1 MRYTE
6 VDPGQEQIDE
16 ALEDVLAGSVFRSSR
31 QCQALLRYIV
41 EHSKA
46 RREEMLRERVIGT
59 NVFGRAPGYDTGNDP
74 VVRSRAAELRKR
86 LAQHYMRASGSNGA
100 IRIEIPTGSY
110 RAVFEKAEIPEV
122 LGTVP
127 ADATG
132 SEQSVTILGGKSPG
146 NSADHEYE
154 IASSLKE
161 NSAAEPGVRT
171 EEARPE
177 GFHQEWARSKWTRW
191 IAGIAVA
198 IVGVLVAGLFGA
210 REVRVAY
217 RRPADVFWAPVM
229 ETQHPV
235 LIIMGTNR
243 VYRINNDFMDRYRV
257 EHHIE
262 NTNEESFIDLK
273 KGDVIDESELRKTE
287 LIGFGD
293 VAAAARIASMLT
305 RFNKRYDL
313 RYGGDIAVTDFRSSP
328 AFLIGGFS
336 NIWTREVMRQLRFQL
351 EGYDHIVDKENATRS
366 WRRKSAIGTFAG
378 DDYVVISRLI
388 RPETGNFIL
397 AIGGIDTYSN
407 QAAADFLN
415 DPDRLD
421 ALLKV
426 LPEGWE
432 QKNMQIV
439 LHTDVLKDV
448 PTAVNV
454 EAWEVR

>member
-1 MRYTE
+1 VRYVE
-6 VDPGQEQIDE
+6 VEPEPAQIDK
-16 ALEDVLAGSVFRSSR
+16 ALEDLLAGSVFRSSR
-31 QCQALLRYIV
+31 QCQALLSYIV
-41 EHSKA
+41 EHSRA
-46 RREEMLRERVIGT
+46 HREELLRERVIGA
-59 NVFGRAPGYDTGNDP
+59 NVFGRAPDYDTGNDP

-86 LAQHYMRASGSNGA
+86 LAQHYMRAGGANGG

-110 RAVFEKAEIPEV
+110 RAVFEVAESSESGGS
-122 LGTVP
+122 L
-127 ADATG
+127 AEHQTG
-132 SEQSVTILGGKSPG
+132 SDHTANIVDTKASRT
-146 NSADHEYE
+146 SADHEYAAPLQPQNSPAYPE
-154 IASSLKE
+154 IDGKE
-161 NSAAEPGVRT
+161 TPSQTPH
-171 EEARPE
+171 P
-177 GFHQEWARSKWTRW
+177 KWTRA
-191 IAGIAVA
+191 IVAVA
-198 IVGVLVAGLFGA
+198 ATAVLVLGAGFLAMHQVRAGL
-210 REVRVAY
+210 E
-217 RRPADVFWAPVM
+217 RPSDAFLGPVM
-229 ETQHPV
+229 ETQSPI
-235 LIIMGTNR
+235 LIVMGANR
-243 VYRINNDFMDRYRV
+243 VYRLNNDFMDRYRA

-262 NTNEESFIDLK
+262 NTDEESFIDLN
-273 KGDVIDESELRKTE
+273 KGDVIDEGELRKTE

-336 NIWTREVMRQLRFQL
+336 NIWTLEVTHQLRFQL
-351 EGYDHIVDKENATRS
+351 EGYDHIVDKENRERY
-366 WRRKSAIGTFAG
+366 WKRKSEPGTLAG

-421 ALLKV
+421 ALLKA
-426 LPEGWE
+426 LPKGWE

-439 LHTDVLKDV
+439 LHTDVVKGV

-454 EAWEVR
+454 EAWDVR

>member
-1 MRYTE
+1 M
-6 VDPGQEQIDE
+6 
-16 ALEDVLAGSVFRSSR
+16 
-31 QCQALLRYIV
+31 
-41 EHSKA
+41 
-46 RREEMLRERVIGT
+46 
-59 NVFGRAPGYDTGNDP
+59 
-74 VVRSRAAELRKR
+74 
-86 LAQHYMRASGSNGA
+86 
-100 IRIEIPTGSY
+100 
-110 RAVFEKAEIPEV
+110 FEKAEISEV
-122 LGTVP
+122 GGTVP
-127 ADATG
+127 AGATG
-132 SEQSVTILGGKSPG
+132 SEQSVTILGGKSLG
-146 NSADHEYE
+146 NLADHEYE
-154 IASSLKE
+154 IISSLDG
-161 NSAAEPGVRT
+161 NSAAGPGLRAQ
-171 EEARPE
+171 EARRA
-177 GFHQEWARSKWTRW
+177 GFHPEWTKSKWTRW

-198 IVGVLVAGLFGA
+198 IVVVLVAGMFGT
-210 REVRVAY
+210 REMRVAH

-243 VYRINNDFMDRYRV
+243 VYRINNDFMDRYRA

-336 NIWTREVMRQLRFQL
+336 NIWTREVMRRLRFQL

-366 WRRKSAIGTFAG
+366 WRRKSASGTFVG

-426 LPEGWE
+426 LPAGWE

>member
-1 MRYTE
+1 MRYVE
-6 VDPGQEQIDE
+6 VDPEQVQIDE

-46 RREEMLRERVIGT
+46 HREEMLRERVIGA
-59 NVFGRAPGYDTGNDP
+59 NVFGRSPDYDTGNDP

-86 LAQHYMRASGSNGA
+86 LAQHYMRAGGSTGA

-110 RAVFEKAEIPEV
+110 RAVFEMAELSEPGGMFSERASISDQ
-122 LGTVP
+122 P
-127 ADATG
+127 ANVQDR
-132 SEQSVTILGGKSPG
+132 KSPAVSIDHDSDTALLDED
-146 NSADHEYE
+146 SA
-154 IASSLKE
+154 S
-161 NSAAEPGVRT
+161 EPRIKAQEVRL
-171 EEARPE
+171 ER
-177 GFHQEWARSKWTRW
+177 GRSKWKRW

-198 IVGVLVAGLFGA
+198 VVVMLGAGLLVM
-210 REVRVAY
+210 REMRVA
-217 RRPADVFWAPVM
+217 RQRPSDAFWAPVM

-235 LIIMGTNR
+235 LIIMGANR
-243 VYRINNDFMDRYRV
+243 VYRINNDFMDRYRA

-262 NTNEESFIDLK
+262 SSNEESFIDLK
-273 KGDVIDESELRKTE
+273 RGDTIDESELRKTE

-305 RFNKRYDL
+305 HFNKRYDL

-351 EGYDHIVDKENATRS
+351 EGYDHIVDKENTTRY
-366 WRRKSAIGTFAG
+366 WKRKSAPGTFAG

-415 DPDRLD
+415 DPDRLNG
-421 ALLKV
+421 LLKV
-426 LPEGWE
+426 LPEEWE
-432 QKNMQIV
+432 RKNMQIV

-454 EAWEVR
+454 EAWDVR

>member
-1 MRYTE
+1 MAGGSVRYVE
-6 VDPGQEQIDE
+6 VEPEKAQIE
-16 ALEDVLAGSVFRSSR
+16 KALEDVLAGSVFRSSR

-46 RREEMLRERVIGT
+46 HREEMLRERVIGA
-59 NVFGRAPGYDTGNDP
+59 NVFGRAPDYDTGNDP

-86 LAQHYMRASGSNGA
+86 LAQHYMRAGASNEA
-100 IRIEIPTGSY
+100 IRIEIPIGSY
-110 RAVFEKAEIPEV
+110 RAVFEMAEASDYGAALHERP
-122 LGTVP
+122 
-127 ADATG
+127 
-132 SEQSVTILGGKSPG
+132 SESDQSMNIVDGKSSG
-146 NSADHEYE
+146 ISNDHEYE
-154 IASSLKE
+154 TPLLHE
-161 NSAAEPGVRT
+161 NSAAHPVINGQ
-171 EEARPE
+171 EAL
-177 GFHQEWARSKWTRW
+177 HQKLPYKWTRT
-191 IAGIAVA
+191 IAAIAVVA
-198 IVGVLVAGLFGA
+198 VLVVGAGLLA
-210 REVRVAY
+210 VRQMRVAHQ
-217 RRPADVFWAPVM
+217 RPSDSFWAPVM
-229 ETQHPV
+229 ETQHPI
-235 LIIMGTNR
+235 LIIMGANR
-243 VYRINNDFMDRYRV
+243 VYRINNDFMDRYRA

-273 KGDVIDESELRKTE
+273 KGDMIDESELRKTE

-293 VAAAARIASMLT
+293 VAAAAQIASMLT

-328 AFLIGGFS
+328 AFLVGGFS
-336 NIWTREVMRQLRFQL
+336 NIWTREVMRDLRFQL
-351 EGYDHIVDKENATRS
+351 EGYDHIVDRENPTRY
-366 WRRKSAIGTFAG
+366 WRRKSEPGTFAG

-421 ALLKV
+421 ALLKI
-426 LPEGWE
+426 LPNGWE

-439 LHTDVLKDV
+439 LHTDVVKDV

-454 EAWEVR
+454 EAWDVR

>member
-1 MRYTE
+1 MRYIE
-6 VDPGQEQIDE
+6 VEPEQDQIDR

-46 RREEMLRERVIGT
+46 HREEMLRERVIGA
-59 NVFGRAPGYDTGNDP
+59 NVFGRAPDYDTGNDP

-86 LAQHYMRASGSNGA
+86 LAQHYMRTGAPEGA

-110 RAVFEKAEIPEV
+110 RAVFEMQALPEIAATLPELV
-122 LGTVP
+122 LESAPPVNVFP
-127 ADATG
+127 
-132 SEQSVTILGGKSPG
+132 SEV
-146 NSADHEYE
+146 SADHEYRTSLLNE
-154 IASSLKE
+154 SS
-161 NSAAEPGVRT
+161 EPLSSG
-171 EEARPE
+171 EGSQALGHRP
-177 GFHQEWARSKWTRW
+177 KWRRW
-191 IAGIAVA
+191 IAGAAVA
-198 IVGVLVAGLFGA
+198 IVLVLAAGLFGT
-210 REVRVAY
+210 REMRVAHQ
-217 RRPADVFWAPVM
+217 RPSDAFWAPVM
-229 ETQHPV
+229 EAQHPV
-235 LIIMGTNR
+235 LIIMGANR
-243 VYRINNDFMDRYRV
+243 VYRINNDFMDRYRA
-257 EHHIE
+257 EHHE

-273 KGDVIDESELRKTE
+273 KGEAIDESELRKTE

-293 VAAAARIASMLT
+293 VAAAARVAAMLT
-305 RFNKRYDL
+305 RFSKRYDL

-351 EGYDHIVDKENATRS
+351 EGYDHIVDKENTARS
-366 WRRKSAIGTFAG
+366 WRRKTDPGTFAG
-378 DDYVVISRLI
+378 DDYVVISRLV

-407 QAAADFLN
+407 QAATDFLN

-426 LPEGWE
+426 LPDGWE

-439 LHTDVLKDV
+439 LHTDVVKDV
-448 PTAVNV
+448 PTAVSV
-454 EAWEVR
+454 EAWDVR

>member
-1 MRYTE
+1 MAGGNLRYIE
-6 VDPGQEQIDE
+6 VDPEHAQIDQ

-46 RREEMLRERVIGT
+46 HREEMLRERVIGA
-59 NVFGRAPGYDTGNDP
+59 NVFGRAPDYDTGNDP

-86 LAQHYMRASGSNGA
+86 LAQHYMGAGGADAA

-110 RAVFEKAEIPEV
+110 RAVFETAQLSGSRGTHPER
-122 LGTVP
+122 
-127 ADATG
+127 ATG
-132 SEQSVTILGGKSPG
+132 SDQLVNVLDGKSPG
-146 NSADHEYE
+146 DSSDHEYQT
-154 IASSLKE
+154 SSLDE
-161 NSAAEPGVRT
+161 NSAAEPVIGAQD
-171 EEARPE
+171 ARSE
-177 GFHQEWARSKWTRW
+177 RFQSKWTRW
-191 IAGIAVA
+191 TPRIAVA
-198 IVGVLVAGLFGA
+198 IVVMLGAGLFGT
-210 REVRVAY
+210 REMRVAHQ
-217 RRPADVFWAPVM
+217 RPSDEFWAPVM
-229 ETQHPV
+229 ETQHPI
-235 LIIMGTNR
+235 LIIMGANR
-243 VYRINNDFMDRYRV
+243 VYRINNDFMDRYRA
-257 EHHIE
+257 EHHID

-293 VAAAARIASMLT
+293 VAAAARIAAMLT
-305 RFNKRYDL
+305 RFNRHYDL

-351 EGYDHIVDKENATRS
+351 EGYDHIVDRENSTRY
-366 WRRKSAIGTFAG
+366 WRRKSDPGTFAG

-421 ALLKV
+421 SLLKV
-426 LPEGWE
+426 LPSGWE

-439 LHTDVLKDV
+439 LHTEVVKDV

-454 EAWEVR
+454 EAWDVR

>member
-1 MRYTE
+1 MAGGNLRYIE
-6 VDPGQEQIDE
+6 VEPEQAQIDK
-16 ALEDVLAGSVFRSSR
+16 ALEDVLTGSVFRSSR
-31 QCQALLRYIV
+31 QCQALLSYIV

-46 RREEMLRERVIGT
+46 HREELLRERVIGA
-59 NVFGRAPGYDTGNDP
+59 NVFGRAPDYDTGNDP

-86 LAQHYMRASGSNGA
+86 LAQHYMRAGGANGA

-110 RAVFEKAEIPEV
+110 RAVFEVAELSESGGALPER
-122 LGTVP
+122 
-127 ADATG
+127 ATG
-132 SEQSVTILGGKSPG
+132 SDHTG
-146 NSADHEYE
+146 NSLDAKASRTSADHEYE
-154 IASSLKE
+154 ASLQHE
-161 NSAAEPGVRT
+161 NSPAYPVIYGEKAHPERPRPKSTRTIAA
-171 EEARPE
+171 
-177 GFHQEWARSKWTRW
+177 
-191 IAGIAVA
+191 IAVA
-198 IVGVLVAGLFGA
+198 AVLILGAGFLA
-210 REVRVAY
+210 MRQVRVAHE
-217 RRPADVFWAPVM
+217 RPSDAFWAPLIG
-229 ETQHPV
+229 TQNPI
-235 LIIMGTNR
+235 LIIMGANR
-243 VYRINNDFMDRYRV
+243 VYRLNNDFMDRYRA

-262 NTNEESFIDLK
+262 STDEESFIDLK
-273 KGDVIDESELRKTE
+273 KGDVIDEGELRKTE

-313 RYGGDIAVTDFRSSP
+313 RYGSDISVTDFQSSP

-336 NIWTREVMRQLRFQL
+336 NIWTLEVMHQLRFQL
-351 EGYDHIVDKENATRS
+351 EGYDHIVDKENRARY
-366 WRRKSAIGTFAG
+366 WKRKSEPGTFAG

-426 LPEGWE
+426 LPKGWE

-439 LHTDVLKDV
+439 LHTDVVKDV

-454 EAWEVR
+454 EAWDVR

>member
-1 MRYTE
+1 VE
-6 VDPGQEQIDE
+6 VEPDKGQIDR

-46 RREEMLRERVIGT
+46 HREELLRERVIGS
-59 NVFGRAPGYDTGNDP
+59 NVFGRAPDYDTGNDP
-74 VVRSRAAELRKR
+74 IVRSRAAELRKR
-86 LAQHYMRASGSNGA
+86 LAQHYMRAGAPDEA

-110 RAVFEKAEIPEV
+110 RAVFEIPEV
-122 LGTVP
+122 SDSGATLPGRASESHQSMNFVDGTSSGISI
-127 ADATG
+127 D
-132 SEQSVTILGGKSPG
+132 Q
-146 NSADHEYE
+146 EYE
-154 IASSLKE
+154 TPLLQK
-161 NSAAEPGVRT
+161 NSTAYSVINGQ
-171 EEARPE
+171 EALP
-177 GFHQEWARSKWTRW
+177 QELASKWTRTMAA
-191 IAGIAVA
+191 IGVVA
-198 IVGVLVAGLFGA
+198 VLVLGAGLLA
-210 REVRVAY
+210 VRQMRAAHQ
-217 RRPADVFWAPVM
+217 RPSDSFWAPVM
-229 ETQHPV
+229 ETQHPI
-235 LIIMGTNR
+235 LIIMGANR
-243 VYRINNDFMDRYRV
+243 VYRINNDFMDRYRT

-273 KGDVIDESELRKTE
+273 KGDMIDESELKKTE

-305 RFNKRYDL
+305 RFNKHYDL

-336 NIWTREVMRQLRFQL
+336 NIWTREAMRDLRFQL
-351 EGYDHIVDKENATRS
+351 EGYDHIVDRENRARY
-366 WRRKSAIGTFAG
+366 WRRKSVPGTFAG

-388 RPETGNFIL
+388 RPATGNFIL

-426 LPEGWE
+426 LPKGWE
-432 QKNMQIV
+432 QKSMQIV
-439 LHTDVLKDV
+439 LHTDVVQDV

-454 EAWEVR
+454 EAWDVR